1 MGAHTIVGQLR
12 KSILAKEFSMASVHV
27 VLFGFGK
34 YNIGLDTQMPL
45 DCMSTSLC
53 PLQEPIDFLS
63 LSDQK
68 PLPLGRASAG
78 AVRSMDLDKESLP
91 KTENRRLFS
100 RKLKKTVS
108 CPPLR
113 EMPLRETYSVGSVA
127 LGDSRPAEGAAALDS
142 PGHSP
147 PTVGTVLHQE
157 LVTPFPERKAP
168 LSPFD
173 PQTEGKL
180 AQPSPHHSAKGL
192 QQDGINQT
200 ATLTNGTL

>member
-1 MGAHTIVGQLR
+1 MGAHTIAGQLR
-12 KSILAKEFSMASVHV
+12 LSIPSEELTMTSLHV
-27 VLFGFGK
+27 FGFGEYK
-34 YNIGLDTQMPL
+34 IGLDTQMPL
-45 DCMSTSLC
+45 GCMSTSLC

-91 KTENRRLFS
+91 KVENRRLFS

-113 EMPLRETYSVGSVA
+113 ETHSVGGVA
-127 LGDSRPAEGAAALDS
+127 LGDSRPAEGAAASGS
-142 PGHSP
+142 PGRSP
-147 PTVGTVLHQE
+147 PAVGTVLHQE
-157 LVTPFPERKAP
+157 LVTPFPQRKAP

-173 PQTEGKL
+173 PQTEDKL
-180 AQPSPHHSAKGL
+180 AQQSPHHSAKGF